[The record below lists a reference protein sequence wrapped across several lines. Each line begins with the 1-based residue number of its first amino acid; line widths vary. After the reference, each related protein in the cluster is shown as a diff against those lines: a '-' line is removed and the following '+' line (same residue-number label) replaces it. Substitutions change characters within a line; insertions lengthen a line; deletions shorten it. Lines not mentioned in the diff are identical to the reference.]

1 MAKALLIAEKPSLMR
16 TIREVY
22 NKHKNEFNDSI
33 DFMAQAGH
41 LLTLKMPSE
50 VSAEYKTWDIS
61 KFPIE
66 YPLEYKVGDG
76 KTKLLNEIKSAIKNG
91 GYDYIIHAGD
101 PDQEGEIL
109 VREVLEWAKCKL
121 PVKRFWTNDLV
132 EGAVLGAL
140 KNLSDDKNYD
150 SLYQAA
156 LVRQH
161 ADYQFGMNTTGT
173 ITCKAGRDL
182 CKSGRVKDAIL
193 AIVAARELEIINYV
207 EKKTYKPAFSYKN
220 TQFVKD
226 EVFQTPEEALKN
238 VPNTKV
244 ATIKSAKYENKSE
257 KAPKLFKLS
266 TLQTAAHSAF
276 GFSGKK
282 TLSVLQNLYENKS
295 VSYPRSDCEY
305 ISSAVDI
312 GGIAKR
318 VLRESSV
325 DAHLLVREPSDVAK
339 DKTYA
344 NDKAIASEGHTAII
358 PTGSGLYKGAG
369 EDEAKLYGLICR
381 RFLAMFGPAKEF
393 VSAKVVAN
401 PSGTKD
407 DYVFTEVYDTKPG
420 YELILNPSYKMREG
434 CGITFKESENITP
447 IEFFAKEIVSQKPS
461 RYNDGSLIKA
471 LDSPEKY
478 EGEDGKKVTYKI
490 GTPATRANIID
501 ECVANGYFVK
511 EKGSFKATDK
521 ALAIY
526 EAFKDVPLFMPT
538 ESGKWEEMLEA
549 VRQGESDYGH
559 TYGVLMQKMKESVA
573 MLMDRDIREYDK
585 PDGSGKGGGKGK
597 KGATSHSVSCQC
609 PACKGEVKSGQYG
622 LYCTNKCGMM
632 FGKVY
637 GKDISDKDWI
647 KLINGEKVLIKGFTS
662 KKGTT
667 YDAYLQEKGIKDFSY
682 VNKKTGETVNGK
694 SLDFEMSFPER

>member
-1 MAKALLIAEKPSLMR
+1 MGKALLIAEKPSLMR

-22 NKHKNEFNDSI
+22 NKHKGEFGDEI

-50 VSAEYKTWDIS
+50 VDAKYKKWDLAN
-61 KFPIE
+61 FPIE
-66 YPLEYKVGDG
+66 YPLEYKVGEG
-76 KTKLLNEIKSAIKNG
+76 KSKLLNEIKNAIKNG

-109 VREVLEWAKCKL
+109 VREVLDWSKCKL

-156 LVRQH
+156 RVRQH

-173 ITCKAGRDL
+173 ISCETGDL
-182 CKSGRVKDAIL
+182 CKSGRVKDAII

-312 GGIAKR
+312 GGIAKKI
-318 VLRESSV
+318 LRESPV
-325 DAHLLVREPSDVAK
+325 DTALLVREPGDVAK

-358 PTGSGLYKGAG
+358 PTGSGLYRGAG

-381 RFLAMFGPAKEF
+381 RFLAMFGASKEF

-407 DYVFTEVYDTKPG
+407 DYVFTEVFDTKPG

-434 CGITFKESENITP
+434 CGITFKEGENITP

-478 EGEDGKKVTYKI
+478 EGEDGKKVAYKI

-501 ECVANGYFVK
+501 ECVANGYFKK
-511 EKGSFKATDK
+511 EKGAFVATDK
-521 ALAIY
+521 SLAIY

-559 TYGVLMQKMKESVA
+559 TYGVLMQKMKESVE
-573 MLMDRDIREYDK
+573 MLKDRNVREYEK

-597 KGATSHSVSCQC
+597 KGVASHSVSCKC
-609 PACKGEVKSGQYG
+609 PACKGEIKVGQYG
-622 LYCTNKCGMM
+622 IYCANKCGIM

-637 GKDISDKDWI
+637 NKVLSDNEWV
-647 KLINGEKVLIKGFTS
+647 KLLNGEKVLIKGFTS

-667 YDAYLQEKGIKDFSY
+667 YDAYLQEKGVKEFTF
-682 VNKKTGETVNGK
+682 NGEVRKG
-694 SLDFEMSFPER
+694 LDFEMSFPER